1 MGQEVCAVERRGARG
16 APAGLPACYS
26 GQCLVRS
33 GEAAGGSPAR
43 RRALAETLEA
53 IHLVITA
60 LVAYG
65 VLRINSKFDHLK
77 GRVDEQGAQI
87 RTLTLRKP

>member
-1 MGQEVCAVERRGARG
+1 M
-16 APAGLPACYS
+16 
-26 GQCLVRS
+26 
-33 GEAAGGSPAR
+33 
-43 RRALAETLEA
+43 AETLEA
-53 IHLVITA
+53 IDLVMTA

-65 VLRINSKFDHLK
+65 VLRLNSEFDHLK

>member
-1 MGQEVCAVERRGARG
+1 MLFWPVSGLVGRG
-16 APAGLPACYS
+16 S
-26 GQCLVRS
+26 GRFP
-33 GEAAGGSPAR
+33 PAR
-43 RRALAETLEA
+43 RRALARTLEA
-53 IHLVITA
+53 IDLAITA

-65 VLRINSKFDHLK
+65 VLRLNSKFDHLK

>member
-1 MGQEVCAVERRGARG
+1 MSGRAGRGGGRF
-16 APAGLPACYS
+16 APPTT
-26 GQCLVRS
+26 
-33 GEAAGGSPAR
+33 

-53 IHLVITA
+53 VQLAMTA

-65 VLRINSKFDHLK
+65 VLRINGKLDHLK

-87 RTLTLRKP
+87 RTLTLREP

>member
-1 MGQEVCAVERRGARG
+1 M
-16 APAGLPACYS
+16 
-26 GQCLVRS
+26 
-33 GEAAGGSPAR
+33 
-43 RRALAETLEA
+43 AETLQA

-65 VLRINSKFDHLK
+65 VLRLHSKFDHLK

-87 RTLTLRKP
+87 RTLTLREP